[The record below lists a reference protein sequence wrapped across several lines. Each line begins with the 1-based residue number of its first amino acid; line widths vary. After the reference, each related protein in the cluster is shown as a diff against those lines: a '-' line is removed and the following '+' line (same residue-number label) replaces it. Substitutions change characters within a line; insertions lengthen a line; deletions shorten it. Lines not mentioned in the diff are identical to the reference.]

1 MDARHGSPTNH
12 DMRIIAGEYGGRTIK
27 APPGLGTRPMLD
39 RVREALFSTLGGRFD
54 AARVL
59 DLFAGSGSLGLECLS
74 RGASLARMVERD
86 AGTLRL
92 LRSNV
97 ESLGV
102 GERARVVAADALSPR
117 AWRETPLER
126 YSTIFLDPPY
136 PMLRDGATRKLVLEA
151 ALRMS
156 VEVLEPDGEIVLHAP
171 RELLTAFDF
180 KHLAAQ
186 ERSYGTSTL
195 WYLRLKPANTE
206 AS

>member
-1 MDARHGSPTNH
+1 
-12 DMRIIAGEYGGRTIK
+12 MRIIAGEYGGRTIQ

-54 AARVL
+54 GARVL
-59 DLFAGSGSLGLECLS
+59 DLFAGSGALGLECLS
-74 RGASLARMVERD
+74 RGAASARMIERD

-97 ESLGV
+97 ERLGA

-117 AWRETPLER
+117 AWREAGGLR

-151 ALRMS
+151 TARMAD
-156 VEVLEPDGEIVLHAP
+156 ELLETDGEIVLHAP
-171 RELLTAFDF
+171 RDLLTACEF
-180 KHLAAQ
+180 KGLAAL

-195 WYLRLKPANTE
+195 WYLTRPAAPSE
-206 AS
+206 AP